1 MHLYFFAR
9 SVPQPGNSLETQR
22 PPAARLSVNG
32 TLHSMERH
40 FPINKLS
47 TLITPASY
55 VSCATRIIWVPR
67 ICETWGVRTSENI
80 TNEPVPKVQLK
91 KLGNFIEGP

>member
-1 MHLYFFAR
+1 
-9 SVPQPGNSLETQR
+9 
-22 PPAARLSVNG
+22 
-32 TLHSMERH
+32 MERH

-80 TNEPVPKVQLK
+80 TNEPVAKVQLK
-91 KLGNFIEGP
+91 K

>member
-1 MHLYFFAR
+1 MCAYASLFFRALR
-9 SVPQPGNSLETQR
+9 SATWKLSRDPETTSR
-22 PPAARLSVNG
+22 TSVRQWDIAN
-32 TLHSMERH
+32 SMERH

-80 TNEPVPKVQLK
+80 TNEPVAQVQFK
-91 KLGNFIEGP
+91 K